1 MLVHVIHDPLQQL
14 VGTIQH
20 LDLVILGGEQKG
32 LRRINLEMFL
42 KIAEEDTKKISKNV
56 FEHPIDLKQI
66 HEMNDA
72 SDGWF

>member
-42 KIAEEDTKKISKNV
+42 EIVEDDTKKY
-56 FEHPIDLKQI
+56 LKMCLNIQLI
-66 HEMNDA
+66 
-72 SDGWF
+72 